1 MSIASIRKRVYEIL
15 EPARD
20 GDRASLSFDIFITL
34 VIFLNITVMILLTV
48 QQIREYYHYFG
59 ILLLLISVSTLFIFV
74 IEYILRIWSCTADP
88 EYKNPVFGRL
98 KWALTPYALI
108 DLIVILPYFLLVFFG
123 IDFTGIVVL
132 RVFRLF
138 KIVRYSDSISLIV
151 RVVKMEKNTLI
162 TTYLVIF
169 IVLVASAT
177 LMYQVEYSAQ
187 PESFANI
194 PDAMWWGVITL
205 TTTGYG
211 DIVPI
216 TPAGKLLGGII
227 SLIGI
232 GIFAL
237 PAGILASGFTKALE
251 KSMEYEKKYKCP
263 HCGNEIPHEELW
275 VKNK

>member
-1 MSIASIRKRVYEIL
+1 MSIASIRKRVYEVL

-20 GDRASLSFDIFITL
+20 GDIGSLAFDVFITI
-34 VIFLNITVMILLTV
+34 VIFLNVMVMILLTV
-48 QQIREYYHYFG
+48 KEIREYYVHFA
-59 ILLLLISVSTLFIFV
+59 ILLFLLAAVTLFIFV

-88 EYKNPVFGRL
+88 KYRNPVFGRL

-108 DLIVILPYFLLVFFG
+108 DLIVILPYFLFVLFG
-123 IDFTGIVVL
+123 IDLTGIVVL

-138 KIVRYSDSISLIV
+138 KIMRYSDSISLIV

-162 TTYLVIF
+162 TTYLVLF

-177 LMYQVEYSAQ
+177 LMYQVEYPAQ
-187 PESFANI
+187 PEAFGNI

-211 DIVPI
+211 DVVPI
-216 TPAGKLLGGII
+216 TPTGKLLGGII

-251 KSMEYEKKYKCP
+251 KNMESRRKYKCP

-275 VKNK
+275 VKTK

>member
-20 GDRASLSFDIFITL
+20 GDAGSLAFDIFITI
-34 VIFLNITVMILLTV
+34 VIFLNIMVMILMTV
-48 QQIREYYHYFG
+48 KEIREYYFYFSV
-59 ILLLLISVSTLFIFV
+59 LLVLLAASTLIIFV
-74 IEYILRIWSCTADP
+74 AEYILRIWSCTANE
-88 EYKNPVFGRL
+88 EYSNPIFGRL

-108 DLIVILPYFLLVFFG
+108 DLIVILPYFLLLFTG
-123 IDFTGIVVL
+123 IDITGIVVL

-138 KIVRYSDSISLIV
+138 KIIRYSDSISLII
-151 RVVKMEKNTLI
+151 RVVKIEKNTLI
-162 TTYLVIF
+162 TTYLVLF
-169 IVLVASAT
+169 IVLIASAT
-177 LMYQVEYSAQ
+177 LMFQVEFPAQ
-187 PESFANI
+187 PDTFANI

-251 KSMEYEKKYKCP
+251 QSVESEKIYMCP
-263 HCGNEIPHEELW
+263 HCGNEIPHNELW
-275 VKNK
+275 RKNK